1 MIEKKYARRS
11 KIHRATNETDITVD
25 LCLDGT
31 GKSQIITGV
40 PFLDHMLDLFT
51 RHGGFDMELAATGDL
66 TVDAHHTVEDIGI
79 CIGQAVNDALG
90 TKSGIR
96 RYGHVLMPMDDALL
110 LLAVDI
116 SGRGYLA
123 YQVPMPAC
131 KVGDFDTELVEE
143 FLRAFA
149 QNAALTLHVQLMAG
163 KNTHHIIEA
172 VFKGLGRAMQAAVE
186 IINPGGDIPST
197 KGVL

>member
-1 MIEKKYARRS
+1 MIKKKYARRS
-11 KIHRATNETDITVD
+11 KIHRATNETDVTVD

-31 GKSQIITGV
+31 GKSQINTGV

-51 RHGGFDMELAATGDL
+51 RHSSFDMELVATGDL
-66 TVDAHHTVEDIGI
+66 NVDAHHTVEDTGI
-79 CIGQAVNDALG
+79 CIGQAINDALG
-90 TKSGIR
+90 AKSGIR
-96 RYGHVLMPMDDALL
+96 RYGHVLIPMDEALSL
-110 LLAVDI
+110 VAVDI

-123 YQVPMPAC
+123 YQVSMPAY

-149 QNAALTLHVQLMAG
+149 HNAALTLHVQLLAG

-172 VFKGLGRAMQAAVE
+172 IFKGLGRAMQAAVE
-186 IINPGGDIPST
+186 IINPGGDVPST